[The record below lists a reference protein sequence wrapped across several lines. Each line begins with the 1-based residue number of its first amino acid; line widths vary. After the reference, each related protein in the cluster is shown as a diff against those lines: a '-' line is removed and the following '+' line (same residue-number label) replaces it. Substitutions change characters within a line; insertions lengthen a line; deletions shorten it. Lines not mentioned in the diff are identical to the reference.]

1 MKRLNLYF
9 ACLLSFAATVA
20 PAQMVAAASTTG
32 DAELKFVVYF
42 SRHGV
47 RSPTGKP
54 AQYNAYSAASWP
66 VWDVPPGNL
75 TEHGYRLMEL
85 FGAYDRMQLA
95 SEGLLASNGCGDA
108 TGVTFYADSDQR
120 TRETGRA
127 LAEGLF
133 PGCNVPVRA
142 LPEGAN
148 DPLFHPNPADF
159 GPVDTAM
166 ATAAIAGRIGNDP
179 ANLTQAYRVQIGAM
193 DKLLATCGTP
203 SSTEQ
208 KRTSLFDLPAILVPG
223 TADHLAELRGP
234 LNTAS
239 SLAENI
245 LLEYAQGMSA
255 ANVGW
260 GCVTGAD
267 VRSLIDL
274 HTEATD
280 FTLRTPALAR
290 MQASN
295 VLDHILRSM
304 EQAISNKEI
313 SGAPGKLEDR
323 ALFLIGHDTNLT
335 SIGALLGM
343 TWIAD
348 GRRDDTPPGGA
359 LVFELWKNRKS
370 DEYSIRT
377 YFTVQT
383 LEQMRSTS
391 ELTMSNPP
399 QRVPVLLPGCSKAD
413 FSCNWQDFETT
424 IRGAIDPRYVLS
436 R

>member
-1 MKRLNLYF
+1 M
-9 ACLLSFAATVA
+9 
-20 PAQMVAAASTTG
+20 
-32 DAELKFVVYF
+32 
-42 SRHGV
+42 
-47 RSPTGKP
+47 
-54 AQYNAYSAASWP
+54 
-66 VWDVPPGNL
+66 
-75 TEHGYRLMEL
+75 
-85 FGAYDRMQLA
+85 
-95 SEGLLASNGCGDA
+95 
-108 TGVTFYADSDQR
+108 
-120 TRETGRA
+120 
-127 LAEGLF
+127 
-133 PGCNVPVRA
+133 
-142 LPEGAN
+142 
-148 DPLFHPNPADF
+148 
-159 GPVDTAM
+159 
-166 ATAAIAGRIGNDP
+166 IP
-179 ANLTQAYRVQIGAM
+179 ANLTQAYHAQIGAM
-193 DKLLATCGTP
+193 DKLLAKCGAP
-203 SSTEQ
+203 SSTQ
-208 KRTSLFDLPAILVPG
+208 QARTSLFDLPAILAPG
-223 TADHLAELRGP
+223 KGDHLAELRGP

-274 HTEATD
+274 HTAATD

-304 EQAISNKEI
+304 EQAISKKEI
-313 SGAPGKLEDR
+313 AGAPGKPEDR

-335 SIGALLGM
+335 SIGGLLGL

-370 DEYSIRT
+370 GEYSIRT

-413 FSCNWQDFETT
+413 FSCNWQDFEKT
-424 IRGAIDPRYVLS
+424 IHGAIDPRYVES